1 MRRILNSNLEL
12 LKVVDIIRKHN
23 WKIIMIHLVMVIF
36 LSLQA
41 NFNVYLSGKLLDFL
55 NQSVFSQAIFIII
68 LITVFNFLKQFLSE
82 AKSLLDEEATNEI
95 MIKHEMKILDKM
107 RTFKLIDQEKSE
119 FKSSINMATMGM
131 GKIFPLFSNSFGAL
145 QNGITAMIAF
155 WYLGAS
161 SLWLVLFV
169 VVITCSKTF
178 LMFYFTQR
186 RINTNR
192 IIQSKLRVPQ
202 YFYNVLI
209 DTQTQKELKVYGS
222 SEILINKWKDS
233 SKEIQKIRNSLKR
246 YSIKFNLFNFSLSNL
261 GLALVTI
268 LIINYMSKGQLSI
281 GEYFGLTL
289 SLNLA
294 DNSISTLLRN
304 IFMIKEDKNYVKSYF
319 SFVDTPRSQE
329 ADLEENEKV
338 EFVFENQL
346 TIRNLSFRYTN
357 SERYALRNI
366 NLSINKG
373 DKVVIFGENGSGKTT
388 FLKLLLK
395 LYDSPEKT
403 ITFDNIPIEQIRTS
417 SLHQSMVVVFQDF
430 VKYMMTI
437 RENVIVSNTNRSE
450 ITDAQIVRALEKSR
464 FPNLDRFS
472 NHVDTHLGYLTEQSV
487 FLSGGEWQ
495 KLALSRVYIRDA
507 ELLVFDEPT
516 SALDPKSEIE
526 FFSSVLTEKDK
537 TVIVVTHDINVAELA
552 DTIVVFKDGEIAEVG
567 NAQELY
573 LCENSEYRNIIN
585 KRNEIS
591 GMGKEYVYG

>member
-1 MRRILNSNLEL
+1 MLNSNLEL
-12 LKVVDIIRKHN
+12 LKVADIIRKHN
-23 WKIIMIHLVMVIF
+23 WKIIVVHLVMMIF

-55 NQSVFSQAIFIII
+55 NESVFSQAIFIII

-82 AKSLLDEEATNEI
+82 ATSLMDEEAMNEI

-107 RTFKLIDQEKSE
+107 RSFNLIDQEKSE

-131 GKIFPLFSNSFGAL
+131 GKIFPLFSNSFGVL

-155 WYLGAS
+155 WYLGVS

-169 VVITCSKTF
+169 VIITCSKT
-178 LMFYFTQR
+178 LLIFYFTQK
-186 RINTNR
+186 RISTNR
-192 IIQSKLRVPQ
+192 VIQSKLRVPQ

-222 SEILINKWKDS
+222 SDVLVKKWKDS
-233 SKEIQKIRNSLKR
+233 SEEIQKIRNSLKK
-246 YSIKFNLFNFSLSNL
+246 YSINFNLFNFSLSNL

-319 SFVDTPRSQE
+319 SFVDNPDRQE
-329 ADLEENEKV
+329 ADLGKNEKV

-346 TIRNLSFRYTN
+346 TINNLSFRYTN

-403 ITFDNIPIEQIRTS
+403 IAFDNIPLEQIRTS
-417 SLHQSMVVVFQDF
+417 SLHQAMVVVFQDF

-437 RENVIVSNTNRSE
+437 RENVIISNSNRSE
-450 ITDAQIVRALEKSR
+450 ITDAQIIKALGKSR
-464 FPNLDRFS
+464 FPKLDRFS
-472 NHVDTHLGYLTEQSV
+472 NHMDTDLGYLTEQSV

-526 FFSSVLTEKDK
+526 FFSSILTEKDK
-537 TVIVVTHDINVAELA
+537 TVIVVTHDINIAELA

-573 LCENSEYRNIIN
+573 KRENSEYRNIIN
-585 KRNEIS
+585 KRNEIFS
-591 GMGKEYVYG
+591 MERKYVYG

>member
-1 MRRILNSNLEL
+1 MRRMLNSNLEL
-12 LKVVDIIRKHN
+12 LKVADIIRKHS
-23 WKIIMIHLVMVIF
+23 WKIIVIHLVMVIF

-55 NQSVFSQAIFIII
+55 NESVFRQAIFIII
-68 LITVFNFLKQFLSE
+68 LIMAFNCLKQFLSE
-82 AKSLLDEEATNEI
+82 VKSLMDEEATNEI

-107 RTFKLIDQEKSE
+107 RTFNLIDQEKSE

-131 GKIFPLFSNSFGAL
+131 GKIFPLFSNSIGVL

-155 WYLGAS
+155 WYLGTS

-169 VVITCSKTF
+169 VIITCSKTF
-178 LMFYFTQR
+178 LIYYFTQK
-186 RINTNR
+186 RISTNR

-202 YFYNVLI
+202 YFYNLLI

-222 SEILINKWKDS
+222 SELLIKKWKDS
-233 SKEIQKIRNSLKR
+233 SEEIQKIRNSLKR
-246 YSIKFNLFNFSLSNL
+246 YSIKFNLFNYSLSNL

-319 SFVDTPRSQE
+319 SFVENPCCQE
-329 ADLEENEKV
+329 ADLGENEKV
-338 EFVFENQL
+338 GFVFENQL
-346 TIRNLSFRYTN
+346 TINNLSFRYTN
-357 SERYALRNI
+357 SERFALRNI

-373 DKVVIFGENGSGKTT
+373 DKVVIFGENGSGKST

-403 ITFDNIPIEQIRTS
+403 IAFDNIPLEQINTS
-417 SLHQSMVVVFQDF
+417 SLHQAMVVVFQDF

-437 RENVIVSNTNRSE
+437 GENVIVSNSNRSE
-450 ITDAQIVRALEKSR
+450 ITDAQIIRALEKSG
-464 FPNLDRFS
+464 FPKLDRFS
-472 NHVDTHLGYLTEQSV
+472 NHVDTNLGYLTEQSV

-516 SALDPKSEIE
+516 SALDPKSVIE
-526 FFSSVLTEKDK
+526 FFSSILTEKDK
-537 TVIVVTHDINVAELA
+537 TVIVVTHDISIAELA

-573 LCENSEYRNIIN
+573 KRENSEYRNIIN
-585 KRNEIS
+585 KRNEIFS
-591 GMGKEYVYG
+591 MEREYVYG